1 MAQGIAP
8 ASDALRT
15 TSIGVRQFK
24 FRGLF
29 LRVFRWR
36 ALQMPLAP
44 LFASKTAV
52 TDEPRVRVCGMPGIV
67 VYVLADRTAGV
78 GMAANAAVS
87 WLWQCEG
94 AQVDSERLA

>member
-1 MAQGIAP
+1 LAQGIAP

-15 TSIGVRQFK
+15 TSRSIGVRQF
-24 FRGLF
+24 RGLF
-29 LRVFRWR
+29 LFRWR
-36 ALQMPLAP
+36 ALQMPLSVAP
-44 LFASKTAV
+44 LFASKTVV

-87 WLWQCEG
+87 WHWQCES
-94 AQVDSERLA
+94 AQVERLA